1 MKKTILTL
9 FIVLLV
15 VVVHAQITFTATFS
29 PSNLSLDTIKAADS
43 NIYTKVKLANYY
55 DYTINL
61 GEPELPTRTI
71 QLIIPS
77 GKVVSEVNATN
88 IQTHSFNIKQPVYP
102 VDSCGKQIKTGKLVI
117 VR

>member
-43 NIYTKVKLANYY
+43 NIYTKVKLANY
-55 DYTINL
+55 
-61 GEPELPTRTI
+61 
-71 QLIIPS
+71 S
-77 GKVVSEVNATN
+77 VCS
-88 IQTHSFNIKQPVYP
+88 
-102 VDSCGKQIKTGKLVI
+102 GKQIKTGKLVI

>member
-55 DYTINL
+55 DYTINRECPVNKL
-61 GEPELPTRTI
+61 TPESWSLSDKFLYLPIKNHLT
-71 QLIIPS
+71 QLKRIF
-77 GKVVSEVNATN
+77 T
-88 IQTHSFNIKQPVYP
+88 
-102 VDSCGKQIKTGKLVI
+102 
-117 VR
+117 